1 MATNRNPGPVGGGAL
16 SSEFAGDPDMTE
28 LVQMFVDEMPQRV
41 DAMLDCW
48 EKGNLGDLRR
58 MAHQLKGASGG
69 YGFPTVGQ
77 MAAQL
82 EAGLAAVGRTPDPDA
97 LDHLRSQVDELVG
110 MCRRVTSEPPSG
122 A

>member
-16 SSEFAGDPDMTE
+16 SSEFAGDPEMTD
-28 LVQMFVDEMPQRV
+28 LVKKFVDEMPQRV

-48 EKGNLGDLRR
+48 EKGQLGDLRR
-58 MAHQLKGASGG
+58 LAHQLKGASGG

-77 MAAQL
+77 LAAQL
-82 EAGLAAVGRTPDPDA
+82 ETGLAAAGRAPDPQA
-97 LDHLRSQVDELVG
+97 LDRLRAQVDELVG
-110 MCRRVTSEPPSG
+110 MCRRVTAEPPSG